1 MALNRKPWSIS
12 RKTFHTSNRLSVSD
26 RGRFICQIK
35 EREDIQMTYPH
46 AENKIDMDDRPAC
59 HECGRLF
66 NYLDD
71 SFLPEGE
78 DEDQVV
84 ICPDCSRFN
93 E

>member
-1 MALNRKPWSIS
+1 
-12 RKTFHTSNRLSVSD
+12 
-26 RGRFICQIK
+26 
-35 EREDIQMTYPH
+35 MTYPH

-71 SFLPEGE
+71 SCLPEEE

-84 ICPDCSRFN
+84 LCPDCSGFN

>member
-1 MALNRKPWSIS
+1 
-12 RKTFHTSNRLSVSD
+12 
-26 RGRFICQIK
+26 
-35 EREDIQMTYPH
+35 MTYPH

-71 SFLPEGE
+71 SCLPKEE
-78 DEDQVV
+78 EEDQV
-84 ICPDCSRFN
+84 ILCPDCSRFN